1 LIPDVQ
7 VLRPEHGVPMTETY
21 ADQAPPP
28 PPPLLSA
35 PPLLRP
41 RHDRAFRGVAAALA
55 RSTGTDPVLW
65 RVLFVVLAVFGG
77 SGIVLYLAGWLLI
90 PEEGAEL
97 SEAQRL
103 VRGEGRGPVLTGL
116 LVVAAVIATL
126 VLLGSDGD
134 GLVPLAVIGVVGYL
148 VLRSRQ
154 DGVPA
159 SAGWSSPPSWTT
171 APPAAGT
178 YGPVPPPAWEPSPP
192 APRRRSNLFALTM
205 SAVAVVVGLLLLG
218 SALDLLTVTAPV
230 VFAAALLVT
239 GSGLVVG
246 AFWGRSRGLI
256 VVAVVL
262 GLALS
267 ATSSFDREFGSSSG
281 GRTWVVEGPGE
292 YDLGAGEATLDLR
305 PLAGGGRAVDVEA
318 RLGLGE
324 LIVLV
329 PADVDL
335 DLDATIGI
343 GQLRLTGPGGTDV
356 AEGGAGISRSTLL
369 EGDGGRR
376 VQLDINVG
384 AGEVEVRRVSA
395 Q

>member
-1 LIPDVQ
+1 
-7 VLRPEHGVPMTETY
+7 MTETS
-21 ADQAPPP
+21 AEQAPPTPPP
-28 PPPLLSA
+28 PPPA

-41 RHDRAFRGVAAALA
+41 RHDRAFRGVAAAVG

-154 DGVPA
+154 DGVQA
-159 SAGWSSPPSWTT
+159 AAGWSSPPSWTT
-171 APPAAGT
+171 APPA
-178 YGPVPPPAWEPSPP
+178 GPTHGPSPGWEPTAP
-192 APRRRSNLFALTM
+192 APRRRSNLFALTLC
-205 SAVAVVVGLLLLG
+205 AAAVVVGLLLLAG
-218 SALDLLTVTAPV
+218 SLDVLSVRAPAV
-230 VFAAALLVT
+230 LAAALAVV
-239 GSGLVVG
+239 GAGLVVG

-262 GLALS
+262 GLVTTT
-267 ATSSFDREFGSSSG
+267 TSSFDREFGSSSG
-281 GRTWVVEGPGE
+281 DRTWVVEGPGE
-292 YDLGAGEATLDLR
+292 YDLGAGAATLDLR
-305 PLAGGGRAVDVEA
+305 PLAGGGRTVDVEA

-324 LIVLV
+324 LVVLV

-335 DLDATIGI
+335 DLDASIGL
-343 GQLRLTGPGGTDV
+343 GQLQLTGPGGTDV

-376 VQLDINVG
+376 VQLEINVG

>member
-1 LIPDVQ
+1 MR
-7 VLRPEHGVPMTETY
+7 RPVVGEHGVPMTETT
-21 ADQAPPP
+21 AEQTPPPSPPP
-28 PPPLLSA
+28 PSA

-41 RHDRAFRGVAAALA
+41 RHDRPFRGVAAALG

-116 LVVAAVIATL
+116 LVVAAAIATL

-134 GLVPLAVIGVVGYL
+134 GLVPLAVIGVVGYF

-154 DGVPA
+154 EGVPA
-159 SAGWSSPPSWTT
+159 AAGWSSPPSWTT
-171 APPAAGT
+171 APPAGTT
-178 YGPVPPPAWEPSPP
+178 YGPPPPPGWEHTPP
-192 APRRRSNLFALTM
+192 ALRRRSNLFALTI
-205 SAVAVVVGLLLLG
+205 SAVAVVVGLLLLAG
-218 SALDLLTVTAPV
+218 ALDVLSVRAPAV
-230 VFAAALLVT
+230 LAAALAVV
-239 GSGLVVG
+239 GAGLVVG

-262 GLALS
+262 GLVVS

-281 GRTWVVEGPGE
+281 GRTWVVEGTSE
-292 YDLGAGEATLDLR
+292 YDLAAGEATLDLR
-305 PLAGGGRAVDVEA
+305 PLAGGGRTVDVDA

-324 LIVLV
+324 LVVLV
-329 PADVDL
+329 PADVNL
-335 DLDATIGI
+335 DLDATIGL
-343 GQLRLTGPGGTDV
+343 GQLRLIGPGGTDV

-384 AGEVEVRRVSA
+384 IGEVEVRRVSA